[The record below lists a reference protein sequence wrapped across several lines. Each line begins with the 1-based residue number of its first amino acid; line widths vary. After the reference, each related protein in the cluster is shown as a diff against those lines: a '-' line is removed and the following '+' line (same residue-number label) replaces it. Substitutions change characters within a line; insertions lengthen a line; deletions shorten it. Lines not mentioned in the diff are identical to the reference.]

1 MHVQQIWHPIGTTA
15 KELLQCVHYSCTD
28 SQAEQTLLRYA
39 SKYYEFTTTATPAQT
54 FEGALSGGAY
64 HNGSTYT
71 VYVKGLPDDI
81 LQRCVMSEGEREK
94 ATLEYLHLE
103 ALGLAV
109 VAFGRASAP
118 RADAIPRL
126 DFVGYVALH

>member
-15 KELLQCVHYSCTD
+15 EDLLQCVHYSCVD
-28 SQAEQTLLRYA
+28 SQNEQTLLHYA
-39 SKYYEFTTTATPAQT
+39 NKYYDFSASAAPAHT
-54 FEGALSGGAY
+54 FEGVLSGGAY
-64 HNGSTYT
+64 HYGNTYT
-71 VYVKGLPDDI
+71 VYIKGLPEDV
-81 LQRCVMSEGEREK
+81 LQHCVMSEGEREK

-103 ALGLAV
+103 TLGLAV

-118 RADAIPRL
+118 RADTIPKL